1 MIFRLIT
8 IGVLTVFPGL
18 SAAAQ
23 SCEPGPLAL
32 VLSGGGAK
40 GMAHI
45 GVLKSLDSIGIRPDL
60 IVGTSMGAIVGGMY
74 ASGLSATQIDS
85 ISKAL
90 PITGIFEA
98 ARPEASAVWGNR
110 LPLVQWVQGEEGL
123 VLRAGGADERQA
135 NAILNATLL
144 AGNLRARG
152 DFDLLPIRFRA
163 VATDLKEW
171 QPVVIGSGDLAQAV
185 RASMA
190 IPVVFPPERIGG
202 RILVDGGL
210 TANIPVGVAR
220 SLGAIRL
227 IVSDVTDKVALDSIP
242 TDGTLDVVNR
252 LFEVL
257 FEQPLDS
264 LNPGDR
270 LIRPNVDGFRSLD
283 FTPARLA
290 LLVEL
295 GRSAA
300 DSALQGF
307 CIAGKEAEGR
317 RINPPIPRR
326 HGGIRLRNADEGALL
341 EQFLGITPGL
351 SLDSLSLT
359 QGLLELRRSDLYRS
373 LWLHPTGAGDS
384 VQFTPIVRR
393 APRRTAG
400 IGLAYDSDLGGQ
412 VWFGIEER
420 VGPAD
425 AVGLSGLLALA
436 RFRREL
442 EFAGRLTTGISRYSI
457 QPTARIG
464 FHNTVIRKFPIP
476 DVEDTREDVEEVRLF
491 LGLERPLPDNWRFVV
506 GLEPSLFQI
515 TDQSTQE
522 VFGASIGISKETP
535 SLPRQLLATAEW
547 TTDWQRAEIELATRF
562 TIGRYSAEPRGRV
575 GWGEDLPIHRT
586 FVFGGDDGF
595 PGLTRQVTRG
605 DRETLLSL
613 QSSYRLAGPVSA
625 RLLLAT
631 GRSSNGGAL
640 FDDDNWRAGA
650 RAGFGVESLLGPILF
665 EFGWADGGET
675 ATWVRLG
682 RWF

>member
-1 MIFRLIT
+1 MTFRLVAAFILVVYP
-8 IGVLTVFPGL
+8 GVPAT
-18 SAAAQ
+18 AQ
-23 SCEPGPLAL
+23 SCESGPVAL

-45 GVLKSLDSIGIRPDL
+45 GVLKTLDSLDIKPDL

-74 ASGLSATQIDS
+74 ASGLSAIQIDS

-98 ARPEASAVWGNR
+98 ARPEASAAWGNR
-110 LPLVQWVQGEEGL
+110 LPLVQWVQGEQGL
-123 VLRAGGADERQA
+123 VLQAGGADERQA

-152 DFDLLPIRFRA
+152 NFDSLPIPFRA
-163 VATDLKEW
+163 VATDLREW
-171 QPVVIGSGDLAQAV
+171 QPVIIGSGDLAQAV

-190 IPVVFPPERIGG
+190 IPVVFPPERIGDKV
-202 RILVDGGL
+202 LVDGGL
-210 TANIPVGVAR
+210 TANIPIGIAR
-220 SLGAIRL
+220 SLGATRL
-227 IVSDVTDKVALDSIP
+227 IVSDVTEKPALDSIL

-257 FEQPLDS
+257 FEQAIES
-264 LNPGDR
+264 LGPGDR
-270 LIRPNVDGFRSLD
+270 LIRPDVDGFKSLD
-283 FTPARLA
+283 FTPIRLA
-290 LLVEL
+290 ELVEL
-295 GRSAA
+295 GRGAA
-300 DSALQGF
+300 DSTLQGF
-307 CIAGKEAEGR
+307 CIAGNGR
-317 RINPPIPRR
+317 RGAAASIPRR
-326 HGGIRLRNADEGALL
+326 HGGIRLRDPDEGVLL
-341 EQFLGITPGL
+341 ERFLGISPGL
-351 SLDSLSLT
+351 PLDSLALI

-373 LWLHPTGAGDS
+373 LWLQPTGAGDS
-384 VQFTPIVRR
+384 VQFTPVIRR

-400 IGLAYDSDLGGQ
+400 VGLAYDSDLGGQ

-442 EFAGRLTTGISRYSI
+442 EFAGRLTTGISRYSF

-464 FHNTVIRKFPIP
+464 FYNTVIRKFPTP
-476 DVEDTREDVEEVRLF
+476 DVEDTREDVEELRLF
-491 LGLERPLPDNWRFVV
+491 LGLERPLPNNWRLNV
-506 GLEPSLFQI
+506 GVEPSLFQI
-515 TDQSTQE
+515 TDAGSQE
-522 VFGASIGISKETP
+522 ALAASLRIGKETP
-535 SLPRQLLATAEW
+535 NLPRQVLAAAEW
-547 TTDWQRAEIELATRF
+547 TTEWRRAEVELATRF
-562 TIGRYSAEPRGRV
+562 TIGRYSAEPRGRI
-575 GWGEDLPIHRT
+575 GWGDDLPIHRA

-650 RAGFGVESLLGPILF
+650 RAGFGIESLLGPILF